1 MKTLVLN
8 ETKQSKYVF
17 NDGRDVTIESDN
29 IQMGADAS
37 APYHSKKEFGV
48 QDLDSSNCT
57 LYTGV
62 TPPDD
67 WKQDKYFFDG
77 TSWTANAG
85 FINVLDSLGKCSNS
99 TCNLHMNDHNP
110 HVPLNSRG
118 QRIGF
123 PEKCPSC
130 GSDFNAPAGYNAPLN

>member
-37 APYHSKKEFGV
+37 APYHSKKAFGV

-67 WKQDKYFFDG
+67 WRQDKYFFDG
-77 TSWTANAG
+77 TSWTATGA
-85 FINVLDSLGKCSNS
+85 IDVRDTIGKCSS
-99 TCNLHMNDHNP
+99 ATCNLYLSAYNP
-110 HVPLNSRG
+110 HAPINRKGL
-118 QRIGF
+118 RIGF

-130 GSDFNAPAGYNAPLN
+130 GSDFNAPAGYNAPIN